1 MAISWVRG
9 VVNKTDVTIMKSRWM
24 GSTLGDIVI
33 LLGCSPCKTLVFCG
47 SAASIRDEIEVGDFV
62 IPSRAWI
69 GEGFS
74 RYYGCDSQNV
84 SNECYDFSE
93 PASKSKSL
101 FCSVLANKLHV
112 LFHEGELF
120 TIGSLMAEHPQ
131 FIGILYDRGIDIIDM
146 ETSAVFTAARVAKIE
161 AVAINIVSDRIPCSE
176 FDIPFL
182 HKGHRNLADK
192 ICPVC
197 LSGIANLG
205 L

>member
-112 LFHEGELF
+112 LFHEGVEPMKVEGELF
-120 TIGSLMAEHPQ
+120 DPNTCEAIGREETDECEDGRIIEELRKGYTM
-131 FIGILYDRGIDIIDM
+131 RGKVIRPALVKV
-146 ETSAVFTAARVAKIE
+146 AVSTKKQG
-161 AVAINIVSDRIPCSE
+161 SE
-176 FDIPFL
+176 KEEKNWM
-182 HKGHRNLADK
+182 H
-192 ICPVC
+192 
-197 LSGIANLG
+197 SGQG